1 MAQIKFN
8 EESVQTL
15 QHYNISFYSIEGV
28 GMRNRSRASHL
39 HQSSVCPYV
48 LCKQI
53 EMHFSD
59 EILKVV
65 VQRPYKNYV
74 SNFCSY
80 IPSSIRF
87 NPLAIETCD
96 ANFFNRP
103 HHER

>member
-39 HQSSVCPYV
+39 HQSSMCPYV

-59 EILKVV
+59 EVLKVV

-74 SNFCSY
+74 SNFCTFAAFDFV
-80 IPSSIRF
+80 IR
-87 NPLAIETCD
+87 PKIEHAD
-96 ANFFNRP
+96 L
-103 HHER
+103 H